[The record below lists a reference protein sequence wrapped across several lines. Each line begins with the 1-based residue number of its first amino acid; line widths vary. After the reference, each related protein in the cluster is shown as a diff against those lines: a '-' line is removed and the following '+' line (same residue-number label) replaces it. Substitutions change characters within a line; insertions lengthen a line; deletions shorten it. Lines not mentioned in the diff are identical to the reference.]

1 MGLFKKYFIN
11 LKAFLRNRLPLP
23 AVLIIE
29 RVRVLPLFIKWKRD
43 NHNGFSN
50 FLKNTK
56 NLKGRFSGKRCVI
69 IGNGPS
75 LNKTDLS
82 LLKNEYTFGLNR
94 IYLLFNKLGFHT
106 DFLVSINRYVIEQ
119 FADEMLETNCTKFF
133 NYKFKNHI
141 KNKNS
146 VSFISPS
153 IYSPEH
159 FNDIEKGYLSYNGSV
174 TFSAIQL
181 AIYFGFNEIILVGF
195 DNNFKNS
202 GQSDKAI
209 KSKNIDEDH
218 FDKNYFS
225 KGVVWQLPNY
235 KALDYN
241 FNFVN
246 DYFNRENDL
255 NIINCT
261 VGGNLNMFKRNDLKK
276 QLSESKYQNKT

>member
-1 MGLFKKYFIN
+1 MIEKSNNLSLVIPCYNEQDNLPLLFKK
-11 LKAFLRNRLPLP
+11 
-23 AVLIIE
+23 
-29 RVRVLPLFIKWKRD
+29 
-43 NHNGFSN
+43 
-50 FLKNTK
+50 
-56 NLKGRFSGKRCVI
+56 
-69 IGNGPS
+69 
-75 LNKTDLS
+75 
-82 LLKNEYTFGLNR
+82 LLE
-94 IYLLFNKLGFHT
+94 
-106 DFLVSINRYVIEQ
+106 
-119 FADEMLETNCTKFF
+119 
-133 NYKFKNHI
+133 
-141 KNKNS
+141 
-146 VSFISPS
+146 
-153 IYSPEH
+153 
-159 FNDIEKGYLSYNGSV
+159 
-174 TFSAIQL
+174 IQ
-181 AIYFGFNEIILVGF
+181 AKFNEIILVGF